1 MIRENEFSN
10 IKLTLELPKTFY
22 YEYEN
27 ISFDVI
33 NYISKN
39 I

>member
-10 IKLTLELPKTFY
+10 IKLTLELPKAFY

-27 ISFDVI
+27 ISFDV
-33 NYISKN
+33 
-39 I
+39 